1 LSSAITYQF
10 TATIWKHGDV
20 GGWYFVSLPA
30 KLSQEIRTNLQWQ
43 EEGWGRMKS
52 IAVIRETQWETA
64 IWFDKKRNTY
74 LLPLKAAIRKSESL
88 EINDSVELTIK
99 I

>member
-1 LSSAITYQF
+1 
-10 TATIWKHGDV
+10 
-20 GGWYFVSLPA
+20 
-30 KLSQEIRTNLQWQ
+30 
-43 EEGWGRMKS
+43 MKS